1 MAKVKGEWTGD
12 RSAIV
17 YVAAAAP
24 WLLLRLSVAYLRM
37 RRRANKEGR
46 QFYQALLRD
55 GVPREHARMLA
66 DEYSSSLSLVRM
78 IRENLGKFTS

>member
-1 MAKVKGEWTGD
+1 MEKDESAGD

-24 WLLLRLSVAYLRM
+24 WLLLRLSFAYLRM

-46 QFYQALLRD
+46 HFFLTLVRD
-55 GVPREHARMLA
+55 GVPREQARMLA

-78 IRENLGKFTS
+78 IREGLGKFTS